1 MHRRQFLQVLGVSL
15 GLGGSVKRSLATA
28 SSASRPKP
36 PNVVLVVTDDQ
47 GYGDLGCHG
56 NPILRTPNLDA
67 LYRQSVRLTDFH
79 VGPTCAPTRA
89 SLMTGRYCNRTGVWH
104 TIMGRSLLRRDE
116 VTMADVFAAGG
127 YRAGI
132 FGKWH
137 LGDNYPFRPQD
148 RGFQEVLVH
157 GGGGVGQTP
166 DHWGNDYFDD
176 TYLHNGA
183 PEKHTGYCTDIWFD
197 AALRF
202 IEANRDRPFFA
213 YLATNAPHSPYNVPD
228 PYRGPYKGKDVPNAG
243 FYGMVANIDE
253 NMGRLLEKL
262 KSLGLEEDTILI
274 FMTDNGTAAGFQGG
288 KGFNAAM
295 RGTKGSEY
303 DGGHRVPCFVRWPAG
318 GLGGGRDV
326 NRLTSHIDLLP
337 TLIELC
343 GLPAPAGVTFDG
355 MSLVPLL
362 SDSDENTLK
371 ANLSV
376 PPGESDVPQRRVVR
390 ANSFVRGP
398 SEGRMPWPD
407 RVLVTDSQRI
417 ERPEKWRQCAV
428 MTERWR
434 LVNGQELYD
443 IHADPGQKSD
453 VSDKHREVV
462 QDLRGAY
469 EKWWADVSRRFD
481 EYCEIVIG
489 SDWENPSTLTC
500 HDWHEADRCPWNQT
514 HIQQGI
520 EGNGFWAVEVERAGE
535 YEISLRRW
543 PREVDQPIHAA
554 IPGGRAIRA
563 TKARLKIGRIDLEKP
578 VRGDAGEMVFRV
590 QLERGR
596 TRLQTWLADEGGAP
610 RGAYY
615 VYVRRMS

>member
-1 MHRRQFLQVLGVSL
+1 MHRRQFLQVLGASL
-15 GLGGSVKRSLATA
+15 GLGGSVKPRRAAALQISLAMA
-28 SSASRPKP
+28 SPGSSPKP

-127 YRAGI
+127 YRTGI

-166 DHWGNDYFDD
+166 DTWGNDYFDD
-176 TYLHNGA
+176 TYLHNGT

-197 AALRF
+197 GAMRF

-213 YLATNAPHSPYNVPD
+213 YLATNAPHSPYNVSER
-228 PYRGPYKGKDVPNAG
+228 YSSLYKDKDVPNAN

-253 NMGRLLEKL
+253 NMGRLLDKL
-262 KSLGLEEDTILI
+262 KSLGLEENTILI
-274 FMTDNGTAAGFQGG
+274 FMTDNGTAAGFQRG

-318 GLGGGRDV
+318 GFDGGRDV

-337 TLIELC
+337 TVIELC
-343 GLPAPAGVTFDG
+343 GLPAPPGVTFDG
-355 MSLVPLL
+355 MSIRPLL
-362 SDSDENTLK
+362 RDDGQ
-371 ANLSV
+371 A
-376 PPGESDVPQRRVVR
+376 
-390 ANSFVRGP
+390 
-398 SEGRMPWPD
+398 WPD

-417 ERPEKWRQCAV
+417 ERPEKWRQSAV
-428 MTERWR
+428 MTDRWR
-434 LVNGQELYD
+434 LVNGRELYD

-453 VSDKHREVV
+453 VGDKHAEVV
-462 QDLRGAY
+462 QDLRRAY
-469 EKWWADVSRRFD
+469 EKWWANVSRRFD

-489 SDWENPSTLTC
+489 SDRENPSTLTC
-500 HDWHEADRCPWNQT
+500 HDWHEADPCPWNQT
-514 HIQQGI
+514 HILQGI

-535 YEISLRRW
+535 YEVSLRRW
-543 PREVDQPIHAA
+543 PREVDQPINAA
-554 IPGGRAIRA
+554 IPGGRAIQA
-563 TKARLKIGRIDLEKP
+563 TKARLVLGRIDLEEP
-578 VRGDAGEMVFRV
+578 VPESAREVVFRV
-590 QLERGR
+590 RLRPGKM
-596 TRLQTWLADEGGAP
+596 RLQTWLLDEGGAS
-610 RGAYY
+610 RGSYY
-615 VYVRRMS
+615 VCVRRMS